1 MLSHLNK
8 LLIDLKVIGR
18 IEENGRISTTGRNQ
32 ISLEQEGMFQAL
44 WRSLWGESR
53 ERAVE
58 AVTQVISGVIDISS
72 QLIESPLLSGDADDE
87 YKQQSREKTLLALSN
102 VSKDMHAATRGI
114 SNLGRTYAN
123 DAVMTAKLEQLIG
136 DIDVHV
142 QKIDQLL
149 HAARDR
155 EPKAQLRR

>member
-58 AVTQVISGVIDISS
+58 AITQVVSGVIDIST
-72 QLIESPLLSGDADDE
+72 QLLESPLLSDADADE

-114 SNLGRTYAN
+114 SNLERTYAN

-149 HAARDR
+149 HATRDR